1 MAIKIDQADWEN
13 VTEKNAV
20 IKNKIVIYEIKWRLD
35 TPENIVTWKLDLKTL
50 LRKEDIR
57 HMDKNTENLKG

>member
-1 MAIKIDQADWEN
+1 MEEQMAIKIDQADWEN

-35 TPENIVTWKLDLKTL
+35 TPENIVT
-50 LRKEDIR
+50 
-57 HMDKNTENLKG
+57 